1 MLMNDQ
7 KSESASQD
15 SPNELFIVEGLF
27 FFHFELLKEL
37 VELVVR
43 QFFPQVCHHISKLFD
58 CDCGP
63 LGLEDGLH
71 GFN

>member
-43 QFFPQVCHHISKLFD
+43 QFFP
-58 CDCGP
+58 
-63 LGLEDGLH
+63 
-71 GFN
+71 